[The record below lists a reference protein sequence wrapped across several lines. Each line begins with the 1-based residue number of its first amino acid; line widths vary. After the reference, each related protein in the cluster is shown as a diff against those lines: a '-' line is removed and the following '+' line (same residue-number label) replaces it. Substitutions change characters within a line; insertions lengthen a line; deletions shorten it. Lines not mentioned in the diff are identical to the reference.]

1 MAKRVQRKSSTSMG
15 LWLGLGAVVAVL
27 GLGVILSFTTEQP
40 GQRFPSQG
48 NRHIRS
54 LDEVIDPPYNSNPP
68 TSGPHTDARP
78 YFTIYEE
85 QLPDPL
91 AVHGLEDGGV
101 IIHYHPARAN
111 ADDVT
116 KLKDLLQTQFQGRN
130 ARVPN
135 DTLDYVILQPNPT
148 IDTAWA
154 LTAWTRLD
162 AFDVYDEGR
171 IVKFVKAYKGIDHH
185 PRS

>member
-1 MAKRVQRKSSTSMG
+1 MAKRVQRKANNMG

-27 GLGVILSFTTEQP
+27 GVGLVLSITAQPP
-40 GQRFPSQG
+40 GQKFPSQG
-48 NRHIRS
+48 NRHIQS
-54 LDEVIDPPYNSNPP
+54 LDEVINPPYNTNPP

-101 IIHYHPARAN
+101 IVHYHPDLAP
-111 ADDVT
+111 ADDVA
-116 KLKDLLQTQFQGRN
+116 KVKAMLNSQFKGRN
-130 ARVPN
+130 PRIPN
-135 DTLDYVILQPNPT
+135 DTLDHVILQPNPT
-148 IDTAWA
+148 IETAWA

-162 AFDVYDEGR
+162 TLDTYDEAR
-171 IVKFVKAYKGIDHH
+171 IARFVKAYKGIDHH
-185 PRS
+185 PR

>member
-1 MAKRVQRKSSTSMG
+1 MAKRVQRKSSTSTG

-27 GLGVILSFTTEQP
+27 AVGLVLSVTSQP
-40 GQRFPSQG
+40 PGEKFPSQG

-54 LDEVIDPPYNSNPP
+54 LDEKIDPPYNTNPP

-101 IIHYHPARAN
+101 IVHYHPELSKP
-111 ADDVT
+111 DDVA
-116 KLKDLLQTQFQGRN
+116 KVKELLGTQFKGRN
-130 ARVPN
+130 PRIPN
-135 DTLDYVILQPNPT
+135 DTLDHVILQPNST
-148 IDTAWA
+148 METAWA

-162 AFDVYDEGR
+162 KFEEYDEAR

-185 PRS
+185 PR